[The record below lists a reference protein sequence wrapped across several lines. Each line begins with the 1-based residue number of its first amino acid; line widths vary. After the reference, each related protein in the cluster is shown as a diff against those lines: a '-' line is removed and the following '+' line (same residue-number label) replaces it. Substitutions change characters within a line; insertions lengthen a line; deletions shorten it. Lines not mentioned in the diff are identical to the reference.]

1 MYVLPNRKAFADS
14 ITRIFLKYRDTK
26 MVAKDAEDAAI
37 DACENRTG
45 PARELFPY
53 QKLVRDYLLTETPY
67 RGLLLYHG
75 LGSGKTCSSIAV
87 AESLLDKKK
96 IYILATASLLTN
108 FKGELRKCGN
118 PMYQFEQHW
127 VSKSMKSEEDR
138 KEAKSFG
145 ISDSFLDKYGR
156 YYTTVAEATPN
167 YKDLSAEQRKELS
180 QQIDDVIN
188 TRFEFI
194 AYNGIS
200 SANVDKILPPDQP
213 DKFDDSVVIIDEA
226 HNFISMVVGESTI
239 KTKLYDMI
247 YRAKGT
253 KVVCLSGTPI
263 LNRPYEI
270 SFLMNLLRGPIER
283 ISIPTLQAVSWDEGL
298 MTAFFRDLPDVNT
311 IEYNSV
317 KRVIQLTRNPPEF
330 ESVYN
335 EKKERIAVK
344 YNKTLT
350 YEPDSTRW
358 VDSWRSKFQER
369 FGGIDLAPTDKIVKE
384 DLECL
389 PTNAKEFD
397 NLFVD
402 GLSVKNALL
411 FQRRIQGLVSYF
423 KGADERLVAR
433 RIEEDKTLNKIEMSG
448 EQFLKYLT
456 DRWKE
461 IKQDSSRGRTVNIND
476 DSVGSMRA
484 HSRADCNFSIPPE
497 FAKQD
502 IPGQETEDF
511 DNPEIL
517 EKLKENPDKYL
528 SSKALAIFS
537 PKMLEIVKRIKDNLG
552 ESPNFNNQLVYSFY
566 KSLQG
571 IGILCAVLDLNGFQ
585 RYKLKKTPAGWEED
599 ESMKPGV
606 PAYATYTGDESQD
619 EREIY
624 RQIFNNNFEQGFP
637 EGLKQSIK
645 ERRLCI
651 FMISRAGAEGIN
663 LENVREVHIME
674 SHWNP
679 ALLDQVIGRA
689 IRICSH
695 SRLPLTERTVR
706 VHTYITVF
714 SKEQQTGM
722 EGPNIVMIRRND
734 MKLKRYDVDHPV
746 ETFMTSDEYLYE
758 IAYEKGRIAKNITHL
773 LKQAAIDCQIHLRLH
788 SKEKPVIQCM
798 RFDTTVGPDDLAYN
812 TNMKTDE
819 QDTFYLK
826 NIRRVKRRLQRVSI
840 KDIVFIFDPDTNEI
854 FDVDAFDESRR
865 LLKLG
870 TRATPGEIHF
880 FA

>member
-1 MYVLPNRKAFADS
+1 
-14 ITRIFLKYRDTK
+14 

-37 DACENRTG
+37 DACENRSG

-53 QKLVRDYLLTETPY
+53 QKLVRDYLLSETPY

-87 AESLLDKKK
+87 AESLLNKKK
-96 IYILATASLLTN
+96 IYVLATASLLSN
-108 FKGELRKCGN
+108 FKGELKKCGN

-156 YYTTVAEATPN
+156 YYTTVAEASSN

-247 YRAKGT
+247 YRAKDT
-253 KVVCLSGTPI
+253 KIVCLSGTPV

-283 ISIPTLQAVSWDEGL
+283 INIPTLQAVSWDEGL

-335 EKKERIAVK
+335 DKKERIAVK

-350 YEPDSTRW
+350 YEPDSTQW

-369 FGGIDLAPTDKIVKE
+369 FGGIDLAPADKIVKE

-448 EQFLKYLT
+448 EQFLKYLE

-511 DNPEIL
+511 ENPEIL

-528 SSKALAIFS
+528 SPKALAIFS
-537 PKMLEIVKRIKDNLG
+537 PKMLEIIKRIKENLG
-552 ESPNFNNQLVYSFY
+552 TDSKFNNQLVYSFY

-571 IGILCAVLDLNGFQ
+571 IGILSAVLDLNGFQ
-585 RYKLKKTPAGWEED
+585 RYKLKKTPTGWEED
-599 ESMKPGV
+599 ESMKPGI

-624 RQIFNNNFEQGFP
+624 RQIFNDKFEQGFP

-798 RFDTTVGPDDLAYN
+798 RFDTTVGSDDLAYN

>member
-1 MYVLPNRKAFADS
+1 
-14 ITRIFLKYRDTK
+14 
-26 MVAKDAEDAAI
+26 
-37 DACENRTG
+37 
-45 PARELFPY
+45 
-53 QKLVRDYLLTETPY
+53 
-67 RGLLLYHG
+67 
-75 LGSGKTCSSIAV
+75 
-87 AESLLDKKK
+87 
-96 IYILATASLLTN
+96 
-108 FKGELRKCGN
+108 
-118 PMYQFEQHW
+118 
-127 VSKSMKSEEDR
+127 
-138 KEAKSFG
+138 
-145 ISDSFLDKYGR
+145 
-156 YYTTVAEATPN
+156 
-167 YKDLSAEQRKELS
+167 
-180 QQIDDVIN
+180 
-188 TRFEFI
+188 
-194 AYNGIS
+194 
-200 SANVDKILPPDQP
+200 
-213 DKFDDSVVIIDEA
+213 
-226 HNFISMVVGESTI
+226 MVVGQSTI
-239 KTKLYDMI
+239 KTRLYDMI
-247 YRAKGT
+247 YRAKDT
-253 KVVCLSGTPI
+253 KIVCLSGTPI
-263 LNRPYEI
+263 LNKPYEI

-283 ISIPTLQAVSWDEGL
+283 INIPTLQAVSWDEGL
-298 MTAFFRDLPDVNT
+298 MTAFFRDLRDVNT

-335 EKKERIAVK
+335 DKKERIAVK
-344 YNKTLT
+344 YNKDLV
-350 YEPDSTRW
+350 YETDGAKW
-358 VDSWRSKFQER
+358 VDSWRTKFQER
-369 FGGIDLAPTDKIVKE
+369 FGGIDLAPEDKIIKE

-389 PTNAKEFD
+389 PTDEKEFS
-397 NLFVD
+397 NLFID

-433 RIEEDKTLNKIEMSG
+433 RIDEEKTLNKIEMSG
-448 EQFLKYLT
+448 EQFLKYLE

-502 IPGQETEDF
+502 IPGQVTEEYE
-511 DNPEIL
+511 NPDIL
-517 EKLKENPDKYL
+517 EKLKANSKKYL
-528 SSKALAIFS
+528 SDEGLAIFS
-537 PKMLEIVKRIKDNLG
+537 PKMLEIVKRIKENVG
-552 ESPNFNNQLVYSFY
+552 TGSKFNNQLVYSFY

-571 IGILCAVLDLNGFQ
+571 IGILSAVLDINGFQ
-585 RYKLKKTPAGWEED
+585 RYKLKKTPTGWEED
-599 ESMKPGV
+599 ESMKPGI
-606 PAYATYTGDESQD
+606 PAYATYTGDETDD
-619 EREIY
+619 ERDIY
-624 RQIFNNNFEQGFP
+624 RQIFNDKFEQGFP
-637 EGLKQSIK
+637 EELKQSIK

-734 MKLKRYDVDHPV
+734 IKLKRYDVDHPT

-798 RFDTTVGPDDLAYN
+798 RFDTTTGTDDLAYN
-812 TNMKTDE
+812 TNIKTDE

-840 KDIVFIFDPDTNEI
+840 KNLLFILDPDTNEI
-854 FDVDAFDESRR
+854 FDIDAFDESRR

-870 TRATPGEIHF
+870 TRVSPGEIHF